1 MLMNVVWFVAGLVL
15 LVWGSEWLVKG
26 AARLAAT
33 LGIPAL
39 VIGLTVVAFGTS
51 SPELAVSVAAAFKG
65 QADLA
70 LGNVVGSNIFNVL
83 FILGISAIIVPLV
96 IARQLIRLDTP
107 LMLVVSLAL
116 WGMALDGKIT
126 RVDGALLVGA
136 LVAYIGLLLWLSL
149 KEKAQPDGNFE
160 KEFGKPEKT
169 WKGVAIDAVLIV
181 AGLVLLVIGA
191 RWLVAASVEFARAL
205 GVSELVI
212 GLTIVAAGTS
222 MPEVATSV
230 MAALRGEREIA
241 VGNVVG
247 SNIFNIL
254 CVLGI
259 SSVVSPSGGINVPAS
274 ALAFDIPVAVGVALA
289 CVPIFLTAGV
299 VSRFEGALLLFAYV
313 GYTTLLILWAGNS
326 PSADIVAKAM
336 LYGFVPATALFLV
349 VDTTRHLMARKT
361 ESLPSNA

>member
-33 LGIPAL
+33 LGIPPV

-51 SPELAVSVAAAFKG
+51 SPELAVSVAAAYKD

-107 LMLVVSLAL
+107 LMLVTSLAL

-126 RVDGALLVGA
+126 RVDGIILVVG
-136 LVAYIGLLLWLSL
+136 LVSYIGLLLWLSL
-149 KEKAQPDGNFE
+149 KEKAQPDGEFE
-160 KEFGKPEKT
+160 KEFGVAEKS
-169 WKGVAIDAVLIV
+169 WKGVAIDVVLIV
-181 AGLVLLVIGA
+181 AGLVLLVFGA
-191 RWLVAASVEFARAL
+191 RWLVFASIEFAKAL

-222 MPEVATSV
+222 MPEVATSI
-230 MAALRGEREIA
+230 MAAIRGEREIA

-259 SSVVSPSGGINVPAS
+259 SAVVSPSGGINVVAS
-274 ALAFDIPVAVGVALA
+274 ALAFDIPVMVGVALA
-289 CVPIFLTAGV
+289 CVPIFLTGGV
-299 VSRFEGALLLFAYV
+299 ITRFEGALFLFYYAA
-313 GYTTLLILWAGNS
+313 YTTLLILWAGGSVN
-326 PSADIVAKAM
+326 ADLVAKVL
-336 LYGFVPATALFLV
+336 LYGFLPATALYLIV
-349 VDTTRHLMARKT
+349 STGRHLMARKNEPT
-361 ESLPSNA
+361 PANA